1 MKLLTISEVC
11 DALRISRSKLYGL
24 WEKGEGPEFLHIG
37 SQRRVRADVLDAWIN
52 DQANVT

>member
-1 MKLLTISEVC
+1 MHLLTISEVC